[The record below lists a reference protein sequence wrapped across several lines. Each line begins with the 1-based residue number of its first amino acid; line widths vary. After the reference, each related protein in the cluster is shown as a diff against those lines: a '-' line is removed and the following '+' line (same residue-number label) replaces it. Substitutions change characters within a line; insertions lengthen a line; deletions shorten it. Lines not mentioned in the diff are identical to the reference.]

1 MAIITVSREF
11 GSDGTLI
18 SQQVAQ
24 SLNYLLV
31 DKVLIEK
38 VLRQY
43 GMVHFSRVYDSEHN
57 IWERYDLEKS
67 ELIRMLNDTIR
78 AFAKNGNSVI
88 LGRGGFA
95 VLGEYLNVLNVCIRA
110 PFEQRVGSIMKS
122 MAISDRK
129 AAENLVNKND
139 NIRKSFLQ
147 TFYNVKHD
155 DTSFYHLV
163 IDSSQIPVEMASR
176 WIIESAEMLDR
187 RELALEQST
196 LGIAVDPVL
205 TKTVADIIADWK
217 G

>member
-31 DKVLIEK
+31 DKALIEK

-43 GMVHFSRVYDSEHN
+43 GMVQFSRVYDSEHS

-78 AFAKNGNSVI
+78 AFAKIGNSII
-88 LGRGGFA
+88 LGRGGCA
-95 VLGEYLNVLNVCIRA
+95 VLCEYHNVLNVCIRA
-110 PFEQRVGSIMKS
+110 PFEQRVSNIMKS
-122 MAISDRK
+122 MAISDYK
-129 AAENLVNKND
+129 VAENLVNKND

-155 DTSFYHLV
+155 ETSFYNLV
-163 IDSSQIPVEMASR
+163 IDSGQIPFEMAGQ
-176 WIIESAEMLDR
+176 WIIEAAEMLDQ
-187 RELALEQST
+187 REMKLEQST
-196 LGIAVDPVL
+196 QGIEVDPVL
-205 TKTVADIIADWK
+205 AKTVADTIADMK

>member
-31 DKVLIEK
+31 DKEVVEK

-43 GMVHFSRVYDSEHN
+43 GMVHFSKLYDSEHS

-67 ELIRMLNDTIR
+67 ELILMLNDTIR
-78 AFAKNGNSVI
+78 AFAQIGNSVI

-95 VLGEYLNVLNVCIRA
+95 VLSEYHNVLNVCIRA
-110 PFEQRVGSIMKS
+110 PLEQRVSSLMKC
-122 MAISDRK
+122 MPISDHR
-129 AAENLVNKND
+129 AAENLVVKND

-147 TFYNVKHD
+147 TFYNVRHD
-155 DTSFYHLV
+155 ETSYYNLV
-163 IDSSQIPVEMASR
+163 IDSSQIPAELATR
-176 WIIESAEMLDR
+176 WIVEAAEMIDQ
-187 RELALEQST
+187 RELSLEQST
-196 LGIAVDPVL
+196 QGIDVDPVL
-205 TKTVADIIADWK
+205 ARTVADIIADMRE
-217 G
+217 